1 MRNDVL
7 EYVGLD
13 LENLPE
19 ELESKSSIHMQNYS
33 GSNTY
38 KVYDYIS
45 VHDLEIL
52 ITPLDRT
59 AELKERYKYAKTL
72 EEYLRADDQK
82 TRRIFMDILDLATA
96 KEIKELEEL
105 QEKLNN
111 NIPELVKYNKNYLW
125 QIYYSAEDNKYF
137 MLFPANEGETSVL
150 FYIIKK
156 KLEKADTKI
165 FVPINK
171 LDYSENILSKE
182 EINDIENYIWLFT
195 NEWPKIY
202 EVCNKKLYITGK
214 TKINGIFES
223 FFRNIYES
231 EDKAKKFHMLLKAM
245 FILTTETNYQ
255 YTFEPYVNEKGELEL
270 KYDGEIINVSN
281 LTTFIDRQTE
291 IKKEKI
297 SKLNKEIEKN
307 RKILGELK
315 EYVKEQNNIY
325 VMQEKQIA
333 MFLECKNSFF
343 KKISYFFKVKKF
355 TVPKIDVKIEK
366 EDDDKNE
373 EIEIGVAC
381 SYTIKELI
389 NISME
394 MNGVESKA
402 RDLRADIRELQLKK
416 ENLARKIKNA
426 SEYIAEIEEHKK
438 SIFEFWKFTNKD
450 ALPAL
455 ETGNINKGKDIKNK
469 ILGTFDLEQDLEILG
484 TKVDSIQRQKLTRN
498 EMDIIYAAQFCI
510 DAINYPENNEVLER
524 VLKKLKSKIEKGD
537 KTDNGHSDLEEL
549 LKDYR
554 NVKTLKNR
562 EHREVERNEIT
573 ILNINKK
580 TTVKE
585 FRETIHKCIKILN
598 VAFKKIT
605 SITQMP
611 VYARLDD
618 VVEFKN
624 ENVDNWD
631 DREKVIIGEIN
642 PIKLLDESDEPVKL
656 LKVPLDENTNILYYS
671 NIIFFENQNNT
682 LPIGMDVS
690 TKVLMKINVNAEDY
704 ENYKEYEEGKMYKAD
719 KKEEKGEKVKREEIN
734 IFEKINDFE
743 FKIKKVIIIK

>member
-7 EYVGLD
+7 EYVRLD

-19 ELESKSSIHMQNYS
+19 ELESKSYIHMHNYS

-82 TRRIFMDILDLATA
+82 TRKIFMDILDLTTV

-125 QIYYSAEDNKYF
+125 QIYYSTEDNRYF

-150 FYIIKK
+150 FYIIRK
-156 KLEKADTKI
+156 KLEKEDTKI

-195 NEWPKIY
+195 NEWPEIY

-484 TKVDSIQRQKLTRN
+484 TKVDSIQRQKVTRN

-580 TTVKE
+580 PTVKE

-642 PIKLLDESDEPVKL
+642 PIKLLDESEEPVKL
-656 LKVPLDENTNILYYS
+656 LKVPVDENTNILYYS

-690 TKVLMKINVNAEDY
+690 TKVLLKINSNAEDY
-704 ENYKEYEEGKMYKAD
+704 ENYEENK
-719 KKEEKGEKVKREEIN
+719 KREEIN
-734 IFEKINDFE
+734 IFKKINDFE

>member
-82 TRRIFMDILDLATA
+82 TRKIFMDILDLTTV

-125 QIYYSAEDNKYF
+125 QIYYSTEDNRYF

-150 FYIIKK
+150 FYIIRK
-156 KLEKADTKI
+156 KLEKEDTKI

-195 NEWPKIY
+195 NEWPEIY
-202 EVCNKKLYITGK
+202 EVCNKKIYITGK

-231 EDKAKKFHMLLKAM
+231 ADKAKKFHMLLKAM

-642 PIKLLDESDEPVKL
+642 PIKLLDESEEPVKL
-656 LKVPLDENTNILYYS
+656 LKVPVDENTNILYYS

>member
-7 EYVGLD
+7 EYVRLD

-19 ELESKSSIHMQNYS
+19 ELESKSYIHMHNYS

-59 AELKERYKYAKTL
+59 ADLKERYKYAKTL

-82 TRRIFMDILDLATA
+82 TRKIFMDILDLTTV

-125 QIYYSAEDNKYF
+125 QIYYSTEDNRYF

-150 FYIIKK
+150 FYIIRK
-156 KLEKADTKI
+156 KLEKEDTKI

-195 NEWPKIY
+195 NEWPEIY
-202 EVCNKKLYITGK
+202 EVCNKKIYITGK

-231 EDKAKKFHMLLKAM
+231 ADKAKKFHMLLKAM

-281 LTTFIDRQTE
+281 LTKFIDRQTE
-291 IKKEKI
+291 IKKDKI

-307 RKILGELK
+307 RKILEELK

-333 MFLECKNSFF
+333 MFLDCKNSFF

-373 EIEIGVAC
+373 EMEFGVTC

-394 MNGVESKA
+394 MNSVESKA

-455 ETGNINKGKDIKNK
+455 ETGNINKAKDIKNK

-510 DAINYPENNEVLER
+510 DAINYPENNEVLEK
-524 VLKKLKSKIEKGD
+524 VLKKLKAKIEKGD
-537 KTDNGHSDLEEL
+537 KENNNIEEL

-562 EHREVERNEIT
+562 EHREIERNEIA
-573 ILNINKK
+573 ILNINKN

-598 VAFKKIT
+598 MAFKKIT

-618 VVEFKN
+618 VAQYKN
-624 ENVDNWD
+624 ENVENWD

-642 PIKLLDESDEPVKL
+642 PIKLLDETEEPVKI
-656 LKVPLDENTNILYYS
+656 LKVPVDENTNILYYS

-682 LPIGMDVS
+682 LPLGMDVS
-690 TKVLMKINVNAEDY
+690 TKVLLKINSNAEDY
-704 ENYKEYEEGKMYKAD
+704 ENYEENK
-719 KKEEKGEKVKREEIN
+719 KREEIN
-734 IFEKINDFE
+734 IFKKINDFE